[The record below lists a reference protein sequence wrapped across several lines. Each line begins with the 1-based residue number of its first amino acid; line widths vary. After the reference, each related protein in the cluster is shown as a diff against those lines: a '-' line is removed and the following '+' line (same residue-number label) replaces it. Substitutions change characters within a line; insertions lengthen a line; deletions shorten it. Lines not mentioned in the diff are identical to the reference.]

1 MSLVRLKHTTLDMF
15 GEIICLDD
23 AVLKDEMTHIPRSLA
38 IDEAD
43 SSTSRHR
50 RGYTRIY
57 VESRIVLCFF

>member
-23 AVLKDEMTHIPRSLA
+23 VVLKDEMTHIPRSLA

-43 SSTSRHR
+43 SSTPRHR
-50 RGYTRIY
+50 RG
-57 VESRIVLCFF
+57 